1 MSGSRHSPEDSFS
14 FKLSGLRERTVF
26 VLGIF
31 PPQYSPSSP
40 FSCGT
45 VRRRRMN
52 AFLEE
57 QETSCLCSSMFCLLT
72 SDTLGSAFFESIVST
87 VNFCVLIARSAA
99 RVSFECSRIGPL
111 RVSAVELIDGSAAR
125 VSFECSSSWPG
136 E

>member
-52 AFLEE
+52 AFLENAVK
-57 QETSCLCSSMFCLLT
+57 T
-72 SDTLGSAFFESIVST
+72 A
-87 VNFCVLIARSAA
+87 VLIDISSYQQDVFARSAPH
-99 RVSFECSRIGPL
+99 F
-111 RVSAVELIDGSAAR
+111 
-125 VSFECSSSWPG
+125 WPG
-136 E
+136 DS